1 MQSIIHNLNFRELG
15 PFNSREVAL
24 AVCVIFVL
32 LFCLRSADIRE
43 SFKSVIKVFFA
54 KKLINLYLITFV
66 YSLIPLAIFYHFG
79 FWRNSLIKDASFWL
93 LFSALPTLMTVRK
106 ADEQYFRKILY
117 DNLKFSIVIE
127 FIVGLHTFHI
137 FIEIIMMV
145 LALFIGGVMA
155 VSKRDPKHKVVNT
168 VFTRLAQMIGII
180 ILLMATYSFVVDIN
194 KSITL
199 DKFEE
204 FSLPIVLGIWI
215 VPLLYLLYIYMNYEN
230 VYISMRHS
238 IKDQELYHFAKRR
251 AFLHFKFNIASLK
264 RWRHSLFI
272 TEINKKQDILISFL
286 DLERLELVES
296 NPPEIDI
303 SKGWSPYQ
311 AKKFLKNDGIVTNHY
326 KRCYDNEWQAISD
339 YVKLGEEIIDNDIAY
354 YITGNQSVAKCLK
367 LIVNVNV
374 IDKEDIATDKFNT
387 CAKILTE
394 AALKEPMQT
403 DMAIAI
409 IKQENF
415 SKTFQNKILS
425 ISKFNHLNK
434 VESYTLTYAI
444 EQL

>member
-1 MQSIIHNLNFRELG
+1 
-15 PFNSREVAL
+15 
-24 AVCVIFVL
+24 
-32 LFCLRSADIRE
+32 
-43 SFKSVIKVFFA
+43 
-54 KKLINLYLITFV
+54 
-66 YSLIPLAIFYHFG
+66 
-79 FWRNSLIKDASFWL
+79 
-93 LFSALPTLMTVRK
+93 MTVRK

-117 DNLKFSIVIE
+117 DNLKFSIVTE

-155 VSKRDPKHKVVNT
+155 VSERDPKHKVVNT

-215 VPLLYLLYIYMNYEN
+215 VPLLYLLYIYMSYEN
-230 VYISMRHS
+230 VYLSMRHS

-403 DMAIAI
+403 DMTIAI

-425 ISKFNHLNK
+425 ISKFNHVNR
-434 VESYTLTYAI
+434 VQSYTLTYTI